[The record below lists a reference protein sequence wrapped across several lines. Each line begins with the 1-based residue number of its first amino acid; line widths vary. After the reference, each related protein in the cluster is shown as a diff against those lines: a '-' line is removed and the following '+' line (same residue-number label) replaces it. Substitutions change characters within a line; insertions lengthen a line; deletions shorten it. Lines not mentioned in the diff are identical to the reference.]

1 MILKPD
7 QMKEHLREALAP
19 IYLITGDE
27 PFQKDE
33 LTDQLRQSARKQGCT
48 ERVIFH
54 VDRSFEWTQLLYTSN
69 SMSLFSERRLIELRL
84 EQAKPGD
91 VGAKTLQ
98 AYAEQLNGDDL
109 LLITMPKLDAA
120 GQKSKWYKTLEKI
133 GIHIAIW
140 PVDSKQLPGWIAHR
154 MRSLGLMVSPK
165 AAQLLAERV
174 EGNLLAAVQEI
185 EKLNL
190 SDERHIDEQT
200 ILDVTA
206 DSAQYDI
213 FDLVDSALLGH
224 MKRVVAM
231 VERMKHS
238 GTEVILVLWAF
249 SREIR
254 QLLLMAEQ
262 LVKGQSIGQVLKA
275 ARIWKK
281 RENIVRTA
289 LQRHSAKHCRRYLQ
303 QASGID
309 RIIKGIDHGDAWDGL
324 LVLAMAVAGRRLF
337 LAEFELS

>member
-7 QMKEHLREALAP
+7 QMKAHWRDTLAP

-33 LTDQLRQSARKQGCT
+33 LTDQLRQLARQRGCT
-48 ERVIFH
+48 ERIIFH
-54 VDRSFEWTQLLYTSN
+54 VDRSFEWTQLLHTSN
-69 SMSLFSERRLIELRL
+69 SLSLFSERRLIELRL

-91 VGAKTLQ
+91 VGAKTLL

-120 GQKSKWYKTLEKI
+120 GKKSKWYKTLEKV
-133 GIHIAIW
+133 GVHVAVW
-140 PVDSKQLPGWIAHR
+140 PLDSQQLIGWIAHR
-154 MRSLGLMVSPK
+154 LRRLGLSATPK
-165 AAQLLAERV
+165 AVQLLAERV

-200 ILDVTA
+200 MLEVT

-224 MKRVVAM
+224 IKKVVAI

-249 SREIR
+249 AREIR

-262 LVKGQSIGQVLKA
+262 LANGQPMAQVLKA
-275 ARIWKK
+275 GRIWKK

-289 LQRHSAKHCRRYLQ
+289 LQRHSVKHWQLYLQ

-309 RIIKGIDHGDAWDGL
+309 RMIKGIDHGNVWEAL
-324 LVLAMAVAGRRLF
+324 LMLAMAMAGKRLF
-337 LAEFELS
+337 LSEFELS